1 MKGKTVT
8 SMRDVFGWFK
18 EDFIV
23 IDEEVDPIYE
33 IAGIQKALDGT
44 YALMFNNI
52 KGYPRVRCIG
62 NVLARTD
69 RLAKMFGVEDDRK
82 LKFKCLDAIKHPI
95 PPQVVE
101 SAPCQEAVITN
112 NIDLMGM
119 LPVLKHSTRDGAR
132 VLSSGVYL
140 VSGEYFRDGMC
151 VSFKRTHFRGK
162 DWASVWVSPGSHLEK
177 IATTELRGKNVPLTA
192 NICSPPAVNMIA
204 GSHTLHTV
212 VPLGANEIAIAGGL
226 QGVPVDIVK
235 AKTVDAYA
243 IANSEIVLEGY
254 INSKDK
260 VWETDEAEKTGKVEK
275 RGMAPPFLPEWG
287 GYLGR
292 AMKVF
297 KFQITAVTHR
307 LSRPI
312 LQSIL
317 GRSLELDTLTAPFRE
332 ACFYEVAEQLAPG
345 LVQDV
350 HILPGIAASQGNL
363 VFQVKKRR
371 PRDEGIQRDLTAA
384 FSALS
389 PMLQM
394 IIAVD
399 DDVDIYSVDDLLWA
413 ITTRCDT
420 ETGIIRFP
428 IRSSALLGAY
438 PSNAG
443 IGIDA
448 TVAWENRDF
457 FERAHYPSDT
467 VDLRKWIPEEKIAG
481 ARALQSEY
489 AKILAKT
496 GH

>member
-1 MKGKTVT
+1 MKGKAVT
-8 SMRDVFGWFK
+8 SMRDVFEWFK

-44 YALMFNNI
+44 YGLMFNKI
-52 KGYPRVRCIG
+52 KGYPDVRCVG
-62 NVLARTD
+62 NLFSRTD
-69 RLAKMFGVEDDRK
+69 RLARMFGIEDDRN

-95 PPQVVE
+95 PPKMVE
-101 SAPCQEAVITN
+101 NAPCQEAAITD
-112 NIDLMGM
+112 NIDLMSM
-119 LPVLKHSTRDGAR
+119 LPVLKHSARDGAR
-132 VLSSGVYL
+132 ILSSGIYL
-140 VSGEYFRDGMC
+140 VSGEYYRHGMC

-177 IATTELRGKNVPLTA
+177 VLTTELRGKDVPLTA

-212 VPLGANEIAIAGGL
+212 VPPYANEIAIAGGL

-243 IANSEIVLEGY
+243 IANSEWVLEGY

-260 VWETDEAEKTGKVEK
+260 VWETDEAEKTGRVEK
-275 RGMAPPFLPEWG
+275 RGMAPPFMPEWG

-332 ACFYEVAEQLAPG
+332 ACFYALAEQLAPG
-345 LVQDV
+345 FVQDV
-350 HILPGIAASQGNL
+350 HILPGIAASQGNV
-363 VFQVKKRR
+363 VFQVRKRR
-371 PRDEGIQRDLTAA
+371 PRDEGIQRDLIAA

-389 PMLQM
+389 PMLQL

-399 DDVDIYSVDDLLWA
+399 EDVDIYSVDDLLWA

-420 ETGIIRFP
+420 ERGM
-428 IRSSALLGAY
+428 IRSSNRNSALLGAY

-448 TVAWENRDF
+448 TVSWENKEL
-457 FERAHYPSDT
+457 FERAHYPSDA
-467 VDLRKWIPEEKIAG
+467 VDLRKWIPEEKIAA
-481 ARALQSEY
+481 ARAVQSEY
-489 AKILAKT
+489 AKILART